1 MQESQITEPN
11 KNEVI
16 KKTVPKKVKEVKE
29 PKESKLT
36 FNCDKCGF
44 VCDKQSKL
52 LTHYKTQKHINN
64 ESVTA
69 TTTEA
74 SSGAQ
79 NEVITEQAAVVEPKK
94 APEPKKHEPVKA
106 PTQTPVKMAEPQQES
121 KPEQESK
128 PAEKRVPKVCAC
140 GTTLK
145 SLATVY
151 AHQELCK
158 AAKAHEMVERT
169 NKAMAEKLL
178 RMQEEED
185 MTEQE
190 KEISRLNKRVNQLQM
205 LVNSQNNQIVELVK
219 ISADDTNAAQHIN
232 NLKDFLESQCK
243 EVIMLKDFLMTL
255 IKKITNEAFMI
266 SAGDASS

>member
-52 LTHYKTQKHINN
+52 LAHCKTQKHINN
-64 ESVTA
+64 ESFTA
-69 TTTEA
+69 TEL

-79 NEVITEQAAVVEPKK
+79 NEVITEQAAVAAEPKK

-106 PTQTPVKMAEPQQES
+106 PTQTPVKMSEPQQES
-121 KPEQESK
+121 KVEENK

-219 ISADDTNAAQHIN
+219 NSADDTNAAQHIN

-243 EVIMLKDFLMTL
+243 EVVMLKDFLMTL

>member
-1 MQESQITEPN
+1 MQESQI
-11 KNEVI
+11 NEVI
-16 KKTVPKKVKEVKE
+16 KKTVPKKVKE

-52 LTHYKTQKHINN
+52 LAHCKTQKHINN
-64 ESVTA
+64 EASTSV
-69 TTTEA
+69 
-74 SSGAQ
+74 Q
-79 NEVITEQAAVVEPKK
+79 NEVIAAPTVVEEPKK

-106 PTQTPVKMAEPQQES
+106 PTQTPVKMTEPE
-121 KPEQESK
+121 PEESK

-232 NLKDFLESQCK
+232 NLKEFLESQCK

>member
-16 KKTVPKKVKEVKE
+16 KKTVSKKVKEVKESKE

-52 LTHYKTQKHINN
+52 LAHCKTQKHINN
-64 ESVTA
+64 ELTTSV
-69 TTTEA
+69 
-74 SSGAQ
+74 Q
-79 NEVITEQAAVVEPKK
+79 NEVIAAPTVVEEQKK

-106 PTQTPVKMAEPQQES
+106 PTQTPVKMSEPQQES
-121 KPEQESK
+121 KIEEGK

>member
-1 MQESQITEPN
+1 MQESKI
-11 KNEVI
+11 NEVI

-29 PKESKLT
+29 SKEPKLT

-52 LTHYKTQKHINN
+52 LAHCKTQKHINN
-64 ESVTA
+64 ELTTSV
-69 TTTEA
+69 
-74 SSGAQ
+74 Q
-79 NEVITEQAAVVEPKK
+79 NEVIAAPTVVEEVKK

-106 PTQTPVKMAEPQQES
+106 PTQTPVKMTEPE
-121 KPEQESK
+121 PEESK

-232 NLKDFLESQCK
+232 NLKEFLESQCK

>member
-1 MQESQITEPN
+1 MAH
-11 KNEVI
+11 
-16 KKTVPKKVKEVKE
+16 
-29 PKESKLT
+29 
-36 FNCDKCGF
+36 C
-44 VCDKQSKL
+44 
-52 LTHYKTQKHINN
+52 KTQKHINN
-64 ESVTA
+64 ELTTSV
-69 TTTEA
+69 
-74 SSGAQ
+74 Q
-79 NEVITEQAAVVEPKK
+79 NEVNAAPTDVEELKK

-106 PTQTPVKMAEPQQES
+106 PTQTPVKMTEPE
-121 KPEQESK
+121 PEESK

-232 NLKDFLESQCK
+232 NLKEFLESQCK